1 MTDHGADTARA
12 DTSDVHAADDAARYL
27 VHAPCAAYRLDAAR
41 RVLWW
46 NSAAETLFGWTA
58 DEVLGR
64 PLPAGCRD
72 TPELQQ
78 LIEERLSTGRAVDR
92 VASTRYDR
100 NGTALSLV
108 VTIEP
113 VTTDAGHP
121 AGEIVLAARAD
132 DRLELGRDR
141 LSALLE
147 NAGEA
152 VSLVDRDGVI
162 LSTSEPREGSL
173 GYPSGHWRGHHVTE
187 FLHPDDRERATA
199 QIERLTAHPGVPLVE
214 RFRALH
220 ARGHWEHLE
229 VTAVNLLHDRGV
241 GALVLT
247 ARRVT
252 ERALTATLEA
262 GSARTLEL
270 IASGAPMASAIA
282 EACEIVSG
290 AIPGARAAV
299 VLQRSGTITVH
310 APDRFPDELRRAIA
324 DAGATAR
331 FGTWAQALRT
341 GHESVATSLAT
352 DPLYAARR
360 DLVERLGLQASLAVP
375 VPDGD
380 PDGAALVVYLDQ
392 PRSLTS
398 GERRLVD
405 RVVHL
410 VAVAAQRD
418 LDLERLSHLALHDD
432 LTGLPNRAMLQEQLH
447 TALRVAANHGTAVAI
462 MFLDLDDFKLVNDSL
477 GHAVGDQVLRGF
489 AGRLVGI
496 LRPGDAVAR
505 FGGDEFIVVLEN
517 VAGADDAITVAER
530 LLADLRR
537 PITTGTS
544 EIFLTASIGIAVSTG
559 VDTPDAILH
568 DADAAMYRAKER
580 GRSCIEVHDRV
591 VRTGSSRRLRLQNDL
606 RRALDGDELELR
618 WQPKVDSRS
627 GEVVGAEV
635 LVRWEHPTRGLLT
648 PDEFVPEA
656 EESGLIAEVG
666 AWVLERAARSGAE
679 LSRRAPG
686 RTWTM
691 AVNVS
696 GQQVGLQ
703 GFAGQVAQ
711 MLRAA
716 EFPAEQVILEL
727 TESSMMADS
736 PAVMRVL
743 DQLRA
748 TGVALAIDDFGT
760 GYSSLAYLHR
770 LPIDI
775 VKLDRAFVAGLG
787 SDGAGS
793 PIAAAVVHM
802 AKAFGLKVVAEGVE
816 TDDQLAGLRTLGVD
830 WVQGHLLHPPLEL
843 DDFAALLR

>member
-1 MTDHGADTARA
+1 MTDQGADSARA
-12 DTSDVHAADDAARYL
+12 ETNQPAAADAAARYL

-46 NSAAETLFGWTA
+46 NSAAETLFGWAA

-78 LIEERLSTGRAVDR
+78 LIEERLSTGRSVDR
-92 VASTRYDR
+92 VSSTRYDR
-100 NGTALSLV
+100 DGAALSLV

-113 VTTDAGHP
+113 VTADDGHP

-141 LSALLE
+141 LTALLDKT
-147 NAGEA
+147 GEA
-152 VSLVDRDGVI
+152 VGLVDRDGII
-162 LSTSEPREGSL
+162 LSTSETGEGSL
-173 GYPSGHWRGHHVTE
+173 GYPTGRWQGHHVTE
-187 FLHPDDRERATA
+187 LLHPDDRDRAV
-199 QIERLTAHPGVPLVE
+199 QHIERLTARPGVPLVE
-214 RFRALH
+214 RFRARH
-220 ARGHWEHLE
+220 SQGHWEHLE
-229 VTAVNLLHDRGV
+229 VTGVNLLHDRGV

-252 ERALTATLEA
+252 ERALTASLES

-270 IASGAPMASAIA
+270 IASGAPMPTAIA
-282 EACEIVSG
+282 EACSIVSG
-290 AIPGARAAV
+290 AIPGALAAV
-299 VLQRSGTITVH
+299 VLARGDVTVH

-324 DAGATAR
+324 ESDASSR
-331 FGTWAQALRT
+331 FGTWAQTLRT
-341 GHESVATSLAT
+341 GRECAASSLAT
-352 DPLYAARR
+352 DPPYASHRT
-360 DLVERLGLQASLAVP
+360 LVDALGLQASLSVP
-375 VPDGD
+375 IPAGD
-380 PDGAALVVYLDQ
+380 PDGAVMVVYLDQ
-392 PRSLTS
+392 PRTLTD
-398 GERRLVD
+398 GERRVVD
-405 RVVHL
+405 RAVHL
-410 VAVAAQRD
+410 VAVAVQRELD
-418 LDLERLSHLALHDD
+418 LDRLSHLALHDD

-477 GHAVGDQVLRGF
+477 GHAVGDAVLRGF

-537 PITTGTS
+537 PISTGTS

-559 VDTPDAILH
+559 DDTPDAILH

-580 GRSCIEVHDRV
+580 GRSCIEVHDRSV
-591 VRTGSSRRLRLQNDL
+591 QTGSSRRLRLQNDL

-618 WQPKVDSRS
+618 WQPKVDSRT
-627 GEVVGAEV
+627 GAVVGAEV

-648 PDEFVPEA
+648 PNEFVPEA

-666 AWVLERAARSGAE
+666 AWVLERAARGGAE
-679 LSRRAPG
+679 LARRAPG
-686 RTWTM
+686 RPWTM

-696 GQQVGLQ
+696 GHQVGLP
-703 GFAGQVAQ
+703 GFAAQVAQ
-711 MLRAA
+711 VLRTAD
-716 EFPAEQVILEL
+716 FPAEQVIVEL

-736 PAVMRVL
+736 PTVTRVL

-748 TGVALAIDDFGT
+748 SGVALAIDDFGT

-775 VKLDRAFVAGLG
+775 VKLDRAFVAGLDADG
-787 SDGAGS
+787 SGS
-793 PIAAAVVHM
+793 PIAAAVVHI

-816 TDDQLAGLRTLGVD
+816 TDDQLAGLRALDVD
-830 WVQGHLLHPPLEL
+830 WVQGHLLFPPLEL
-843 DDFAALLR
+843 DEFADLLS